1 MKLKFLVG
9 VFLVLVISAG
19 VIIISGGRLSLFV
32 DIPTYIVIILVPAA
46 IAFASWPVKDIG
58 RAFSAPFDPAAAR
71 RELEKSRLF
80 FESLRQWIL
89 VAALLG
95 TMVGLVSIL
104 AFADAKNLDK
114 LGRNLAVML
123 LCIANSLLL
132 FLVLPLPLESLAKRR
147 LADLD

>member
-1 MKLKFLVG
+1 MKVKFFIG
-9 VFLVLVISAG
+9 VFFVAAISGG
-19 VIIISGGRLSLFV
+19 VVIISGGRLSLFIDV
-32 DIPTYIVIILVPAA
+32 PTLLVILVIPAA

-58 RAFSAPFDPAAAR
+58 RAFSAPFDADAGR
-71 RELEKSRLF
+71 GELEKSRLF

-89 VAALLG
+89 AAALLG

-123 LCIANSLLL
+123 LCLTNSLFL
-132 FLVLPLPLESLAKRR
+132 FLILPLPFEALAKRR
-147 LADLD
+147 LAELN